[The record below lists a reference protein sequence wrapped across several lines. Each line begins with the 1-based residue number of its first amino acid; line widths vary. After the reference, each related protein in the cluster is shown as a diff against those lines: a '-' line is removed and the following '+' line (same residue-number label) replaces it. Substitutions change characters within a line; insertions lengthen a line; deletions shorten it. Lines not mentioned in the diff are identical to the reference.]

1 MSYLMPIRISFYS
14 LLVLM
19 SGCAT
24 IFNGT
29 HQEIRVSSTPP
40 GASVF
45 VDNQKVFL
53 TPASMKLQ
61 RHQSYTFLVSKP
73 GYKDDSFVLT
83 SGTSGWV
90 WGNMGGVVDVAA
102 GGVRKLSQKSVH
114 VTMVPLTAH
123 DIPTPSAPLTIAP
136 LEAVFDPPPTA
147 PSPNKDI
154 YAPMYNTVS
163 AIDTQLRNAE
173 REFRAGRISLEE
185 FRSIKKVLRGE

>member
-1 MSYLMPIRISFYS
+1 MAYLMPICISFYS
-14 LLVLM
+14 LLVLV

-24 IFNGT
+24 IFHGT
-29 HQEIRVSSTPP
+29 HPELRVSSTPP

-45 VDNQKVFL
+45 VDHQQVFL
-53 TPASMKLQ
+53 TPASVKLT
-61 RHQSYTFLVSKP
+61 RHQNHTFLVSKP

-102 GGVRKLSQKSVH
+102 GGARQLSQTSVH
-114 VTMVPLTAH
+114 ITMVPLSTH

-136 LEAVFDPPPTA
+136 LKAVSDPPPTA

-185 FRSIKKVLRGE
+185 FRSIKKVLQGE